1 MKKNRAVAPLLA
13 LIVLTIPHIP
23 AAARGQPQPSED
35 PNKTRYELEPSW
47 ARSFD
52 GIRVFTTPVQQSEM
66 GFSFPTEVREILVKG
81 GDRIEEGELLIRA
94 RDGEAVANMELRKIQ
109 AENEKDIEAA
119 QVGLRLREIQLRA
132 AEEAFADGAV
142 SDLERDEAQAQ
153 RDRAEIEVR
162 IAREAKKEAEVLYE
176 RAIAELDRYRIYAP
190 FDGLVENVEVS
201 VGQSVTE
208 TEPVI
213 KVVNIDTL
221 RMRVP
226 TPTRERIERN
236 LKRGDP
242 AWVIMDIPGEKKVY
256 VGEVSEVS
264 PVGDFPSGKT
274 NVFVEVKNMDGAPAG
289 VAAWVRYTEP
299 TGEWAE
305 RIVKS
310 MEVGTR
316 EGAGETA
323 LKTP

>member
-1 MKKNRAVAPLLA
+1 MKQNRAVAPLLA

-23 AAARGQPQPSED
+23 AAARGQTQPSPD

-52 GIRVFTTPVQQSEM
+52 GIRVFTKPVQEAQM
-66 GFSFPTEVREILVKG
+66 GFSFPTEVREIRVKG
-81 GDRIEEGELLIRA
+81 GDRMSEGDLLIRA

-109 AENEKDIEAA
+109 AENRKQVEAA
-119 QVGLRLREIQLRA
+119 EVDLRLRELELTA
-132 AEEAFADGAV
+132 AQEAFEQNAM
-142 SDLERDEAQAQ
+142 SDLERDQAQAR

-162 IAREAKKEAEVLYE
+162 VAEEALKEAKTLYD
-176 RAIAELDRYRIYAP
+176 RAVAELDRYRIYAP
-190 FDGLVENVEVS
+190 FDGLVESVEVS

-221 RMRVP
+221 KMRVP
-226 TPTRERIERN
+226 TPTQERIERR

-242 AWVIMDIPGEKKVY
+242 AWVIMDIPGERKVY
-256 VGEVSEVS
+256 LGQVSEVS

-274 NVFVEVKNMDGAPAG
+274 NVFVEVANIDNAPAG

-305 RIVKS
+305 RIVEDMK
-310 MEVGTR
+310 VGTR
-316 EGAGETA
+316 DGAVS
-323 LKTP
+323 TP